1 MNYVRMKSG
10 QPVNKKLCKPLKVSF
25 TFFFQVYIMI
35 FIQFH
40 EQTLHNIS
48 TTECEYLVRVDLFLD
63 GVDETACRL
72 VRLVLIRNL
81 LDAVDD
87 GRVISAAEQR
97 TDGI

>member
-1 MNYVRMKSG
+1 M
-10 QPVNKKLCKPLKVSF
+10 
-25 TFFFQVYIMI
+25 VYIMI

-72 VRLVLIRNL
+72 VRLVFVRNL

-87 GRVISAAEQR
+87 GRVISAAE
-97 TDGI
+97 

>member
-1 MNYVRMKSG
+1 
-10 QPVNKKLCKPLKVSF
+10 
-25 TFFFQVYIMI
+25 MI

-72 VRLVLIRNL
+72 VRNL

>member
-1 MNYVRMKSG
+1 
-10 QPVNKKLCKPLKVSF
+10 
-25 TFFFQVYIMI
+25 MI

-72 VRLVLIRNL
+72 VRLVFIRNL

>member
-1 MNYVRMKSG
+1 
-10 QPVNKKLCKPLKVSF
+10 
-25 TFFFQVYIMI
+25 MI
-35 FIQFH
+35 LIQFH

-87 GRVISAAEQR
+87 RGVISAAEQR

>member
-1 MNYVRMKSG
+1 
-10 QPVNKKLCKPLKVSF
+10 
-25 TFFFQVYIMI
+25 MI

-63 GVDETACRL
+63 GVDETA
-72 VRLVLIRNL
+72 
-81 LDAVDD
+81 
-87 GRVISAAEQR
+87 AEQR

>member
-1 MNYVRMKSG
+1 M
-10 QPVNKKLCKPLKVSF
+10 
-25 TFFFQVYIMI
+25 

-72 VRLVLIRNL
+72 VRLAGAFTWRISVCRMQACATVSVHTRSARPKNHRFSGLTGIRPIIRNIC
-81 LDAVDD
+81 D
-87 GRVISAAEQR
+87 I
-97 TDGI
+97 

>member
-1 MNYVRMKSG
+1 
-10 QPVNKKLCKPLKVSF
+10 
-25 TFFFQVYIMI
+25 MI
-35 FIQFH
+35 LIQFH
-40 EQTLHNIS
+40 KKTLQNIS

-72 VRLVLIRNL
+72 VRLVLVRNL

-87 GRVISAAEQR
+87 RGVISAAEQR

>member
-1 MNYVRMKSG
+1 
-10 QPVNKKLCKPLKVSF
+10 
-25 TFFFQVYIMI
+25 MI

-97 TDGI
+97 TDGISRCVGHILTYIHGNLTRSCNVFAPVLGDHLI